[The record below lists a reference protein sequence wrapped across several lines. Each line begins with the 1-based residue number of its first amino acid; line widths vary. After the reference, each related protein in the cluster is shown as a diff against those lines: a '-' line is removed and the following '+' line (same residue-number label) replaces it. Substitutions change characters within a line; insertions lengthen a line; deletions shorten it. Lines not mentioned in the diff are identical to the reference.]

1 MAHLEKFAK
10 NNLGVLLRHYD
21 RSVGLSN
28 GNENI
33 DHSKSKLNYNL
44 AAADQPLKQ
53 LDFIHKRLS
62 QVKVQNRKDVNVMCS
77 WVVTIPKP
85 FYKNMYDENTQTFFK
100 ETYNFLSDR
109 YGKNNVISAYVHLDE
124 ITPHMH
130 FAFIPITE
138 DKRKGG
144 YKVSAKEVITR
155 MDLRSFHKD
164 LSNRMIDVFGYDIG
178 IINKATEIGNKKVVE
193 LKRETLKEL
202 NNSIQEKQSEFD
214 YKIQNSQRQ
223 LDLIDVEYQSK
234 KAFIDQYDRFSDVSV
249 AIPNYAKVKKNLL
262 GKETVTVPL
271 EQWKAKHISANEK
284 SYLDRATQTFEK
296 KINELKS
303 SDEYLKQQDKIIE
316 LQNKVDKLERYN
328 YGLTDYIKSL
338 LNELNTANAKVRM
351 YEKIVPQEMERLKP
365 VDPQAMAKLENN
377 IAVNVNKYLRSNNID
392 IDDIPF
398 KSFLEKF
405 EEKQIKE
412 IQKNRNKGFD
422 LEL

>member
-1 MAHLEKFAK
+1 MAHLQKFAK

-21 RSVGLSN
+21 RSVGLNN

-33 DHSKSKLNYNL
+33 DHSKSNLNYNL
-44 AAADQPLKQ
+44 AKDDQPLKQ

-85 FYKNMYDENTQTFFK
+85 FYKNIYDENTQTFFQ
-100 ETYNFLSDR
+100 ETYNFLSER
-109 YGKNNVISAYVHLDE
+109 YGKDNVISAYVHLDE

-130 FAFIPITE
+130 FAFIPVTE

-164 LSNRMIDVFGYDIG
+164 LSNKMIDVFGYDIG

-193 LKRETLKEL
+193 LKRETLKVL
-202 NNSIQEKQSEFD
+202 NNSIQDKQSEFD

-249 AIPNYAKVKKNLL
+249 AIPEYAKVKKSLL
-262 GKETVTVPL
+262 GNETVTVPL

-284 SYLDRATQTFEK
+284 YYLEKATKTFEK
-296 KINELKS
+296 KFDELKN
-303 SDEYLKQQDKIIE
+303 SDEYLKQQDTIKN
-316 LQNKVDKLERYN
+316 LQNKVNDLEKYNSVLNDYLKTLLDKLN
-328 YGLTDYIKSL
+328 KAS
-338 LNELNTANAKVRM
+338 AKVKL
-351 YEKIVPQEMERLKP
+351 YENIIPQEINNLKLS
-365 VDPQAMAKLENN
+365 DNITMLKLENN
-377 IAVNVNKYLRSNNID
+377 IAVKLNMYLKNSNIK

-398 KSFLEKF
+398 KSFYEKF
-405 EEKQIKE
+405 EGKNSKQIH
-412 IQKNRNKGFD
+412 KNRSHDFD

>member
-1 MAHLEKFAK
+1 MAHLQKFAK

-21 RSVGLSN
+21 RSVGLNN

-33 DHSKSKLNYNL
+33 DHSKSNLNYNL
-44 AAADQPLKQ
+44 AKDDQPLKQ

-85 FYKNMYDENTQTFFK
+85 FYKNIYDENTQTFFQ
-100 ETYNFLSDR
+100 ETYNFLSER
-109 YGKNNVISAYVHLDE
+109 YGKDNVISAYVHLDE

-130 FAFIPITE
+130 FAFIPVTE

-164 LSNRMIDVFGYDIG
+164 LSNKMIDVFGYDIG

-193 LKRETLKEL
+193 LKRETLKVL
-202 NNSIQEKQSEFD
+202 NNSIQDKQSEFD

-249 AIPNYAKVKKNLL
+249 AIPAYAKVKKSLL
-262 GKETVTVPL
+262 GNETVTVPL

-284 SYLDRATQTFEK
+284 YYLEKATKTFEK
-296 KINELKS
+296 KFDELKN
-303 SDEYLKQQDKIIE
+303 SDEYLKQQDTIKN
-316 LQNKVDKLERYN
+316 LQNKVNDLEKYNSVLNEYVKTLLDKLN
-328 YGLTDYIKSL
+328 KAS
-338 LNELNTANAKVRM
+338 AKVKL
-351 YEKIVPQEMERLKP
+351 YENIIPQEINNLKLS
-365 VDPQAMAKLENN
+365 DNITMLKLENN
-377 IAVNVNKYLRSNNID
+377 IAVKLNKYLKNSNIK

-398 KSFLEKF
+398 KSFQDKF
-405 EEKQIKE
+405 EDKQIKE

>member
-10 NNLGVLLRHYD
+10 NNLGILLRHYD
-21 RSVGLSN
+21 RSVGLNN

-44 AAADQPLKQ
+44 AKDDQPLKQ

-85 FYKNMYDENTQTFFK
+85 FYKNMYDENVQTFFQ
-100 ETYNFLSDR
+100 ETYNFLSER
-109 YGKNNVISAYVHLDE
+109 YGRNNVISAYVHLDE

-130 FAFIPITE
+130 FAFIPVTE

-155 MDLRSFHKD
+155 IDLRSFHKD

-178 IINKATEIGNKKVVE
+178 IINKATEIGNKKVIE

-202 NNSIQEKQSEFD
+202 DKSIQDKQADLD

-249 AIPNYAKVKKNLL
+249 AIPDYAKVKKNLL

-303 SDEYLKQQDKIIE
+303 SDEYIKQQDKIIKLE
-316 LQNKVDKLERYN
+316 NIVDELERYN
-328 YGLTDYIKSL
+328 YELKDYVKSL
-338 LNELNTANAKVRM
+338 LYSLNTVNTKLKI
-351 YEKIVPQEMERLKP
+351 YEKIVPQEMERLKSAEY
-365 VDPQAMAKLENN
+365 QAMAKLENN
-377 IAVNVNKYLRSNNID
+377 IAVNVNKYLNTNNID
-392 IDDIPF
+392 IGDIPF
-398 KSFLEKF
+398 KDFQDKF
-405 EEKQIKE
+405 KEKQIKPLH
-412 IQKNRNKGFD
+412 KKRNKDFD

>member
-10 NNLGVLLRHYD
+10 NNLGILLRHYD
-21 RSVGLSN
+21 RSVGLNN

-44 AAADQPLKQ
+44 AKDDQPLKQ

-85 FYKNMYDENTQTFFK
+85 FYKNMYDENVQTFFQ
-100 ETYNFLSDR
+100 ETYNFLSER
-109 YGKNNVISAYVHLDE
+109 YGRNNVISAYVHLDE

-130 FAFIPITE
+130 FAFIPVTE

-155 MDLRSFHKD
+155 IDLRSFHKD

-178 IINKATEIGNKKVVE
+178 IINKATEIGNKKVIE

-202 NNSIQEKQSEFD
+202 DKSIQDKQADLD

-249 AIPNYAKVKKNLL
+249 AIPDYAKVKKNLL

-303 SDEYLKQQDKIIE
+303 SDEYIKQQDKIIKLE
-316 LQNKVDKLERYN
+316 NIVDELERYN
-328 YGLTDYIKSL
+328 YELKDYVKSL
-338 LNELNTANAKVRM
+338 LYSLNTVNTKLKI
-351 YEKIVPQEMERLKP
+351 YEKIVPQEMERLKSAEY
-365 VDPQAMAKLENN
+365 QAMAKLENN
-377 IAVNVNKYLRSNNID
+377 IAVNVNKYLNTNNID
-392 IDDIPF
+392 IGDIPF
-398 KSFLEKF
+398 KDFQEKF
-405 EEKQIKE
+405 ENHNSDIKLKSPK
-412 IQKNRNKGFD
+412 IDFD